1 VISSV
6 IQKQDRALFGIILMI
21 FAYFVFSFI
30 DASAKWLS
38 AAGLPAMQLA
48 FMRYLAHLGISASLL
63 GRDGELG
70 SLLKSRRI
78 LIVMF
83 RGSLLM
89 GSTVMNFIAV
99 QYLPLTLTSTILFS
113 APIIICLLSWPL
125 LGERVGYW
133 RWFAIILGFIGILV
147 AIRPFD
153 ADFHYAAFYSI
164 GGAFC
169 FALYSILTRKLAGE
183 ISVDVMQFHSGF
195 VGTFVLLPFAVIG
208 WQSPTSAMDW
218 TIMVMLG
225 VFGWMG
231 HQLLT
236 HAHSFAAANV
246 LTPFGYSFI
255 LFLTIWSYLLFDHL
269 PDKWTVLGASIIIT
283 SGLIIWFR
291 EMKNANIAKHRKAT

>member
-1 VISSV
+1 MVGAIA
-6 IQKQDRALFGIILMI
+6 QKQDRALFGIILMVI
-21 FAYFVFSFI
+21 AYLIFSFI
-30 DASAKWLS
+30 DVSAKWL
-38 AAGLPAMQLA
+38 AIAGLPAMQRA
-48 FMRYLAHLGISASLL
+48 FMRYVGHMAISTGLL
-63 GRDGELG
+63 VRDGDLG
-70 SLLKSRRI
+70 SLFRTKYL
-78 LIVMF
+78 LVVMF

-89 GSTVMNFIAV
+89 GSTILNFIAV

-125 LGERVGYW
+125 LGEKVGYW
-133 RWFAIILGFIGILV
+133 RWSAIMLGFIGILV
-147 AIRPFD
+147 TIRPFD
-153 ADFHYAAFYSI
+153 SDFHYAAFYSL

-169 FALYSILTRKLAGE
+169 FALYSILTRRLAGE

-195 VGTFVLLPFAVIG
+195 VGTVVLLPFAILS
-208 WQSPTSAMDW
+208 WQSPDTMMDW
-218 TIMVMLG
+218 AIMIMLG

-255 LFLTIWSYLLFDHL
+255 LFLTTWSYLVFDHL
-269 PDKWTVLGASIIIT
+269 PDIWTVIGASIIIT

-291 EMKNANIAKHRKAT
+291 EMKKAKVMQP

>member
-1 VISSV
+1 MVGAIA
-6 IQKQDRALFGIILMI
+6 QKQDRALFGIILMVI
-21 FAYFVFSFI
+21 AYLIFSFI
-30 DASAKWLS
+30 DVSAKWL
-38 AAGLPAMQLA
+38 AIAGLPAMQLA
-48 FMRYLAHLGISASLL
+48 FMRYVGHMAISTGLL
-63 GRDGELG
+63 VRDGDLS
-70 SLLKSRRI
+70 SLFRTKYL
-78 LIVMF
+78 LVVMF

-89 GSTVMNFIAV
+89 GSTILNFIAV

-125 LGERVGYW
+125 LGEKVGYW
-133 RWFAIILGFIGILV
+133 RWSAIMLGFIGILV
-147 AIRPFD
+147 TIRPFD
-153 ADFHYAAFYSI
+153 SDFHYAAFYSL

-169 FALYSILTRKLAGE
+169 FALYSILTRRLAGE

-195 VGTFVLLPFAVIG
+195 VGTVVLLPFAILS
-208 WQSPTSAMDW
+208 WQSPDTMMDW
-218 TIMVMLG
+218 AIMIMLG

-255 LFLTIWSYLLFDHL
+255 LFLTAWSYLVFDHL
-269 PDKWTVLGASIIIT
+269 PDIWTVIGASIIIT

-291 EMKNANIAKHRKAT
+291 EMKKAKVMQP

>member
-1 VISSV
+1 MVGAIA
-6 IQKQDRALFGIILMI
+6 QKQDRALFGIILMVI
-21 FAYFVFSFI
+21 AYLIFSFI
-30 DASAKWLS
+30 DVSAKWL
-38 AAGLPAMQLA
+38 AIAGLPAMQLA
-48 FMRYLAHLGISASLL
+48 FMRYVGHMAISTGLL
-63 GRDGELG
+63 VRDGDLG
-70 SLLKSRRI
+70 SLFRTKYL
-78 LIVMF
+78 LVVMF

-89 GSTVMNFIAV
+89 GSTILNFIAV

-125 LGERVGYW
+125 LWEKVGYW
-133 RWFAIILGFIGILV
+133 RWSAIMLGFIGILV
-147 AIRPFD
+147 TIRPFD
-153 ADFHYAAFYSI
+153 SDFHYAAFYSL

-169 FALYSILTRKLAGE
+169 FALYSILTRRLAGE

-195 VGTFVLLPFAVIG
+195 VGTVVLLPFAILS
-208 WQSPTSAMDW
+208 WQPPDTMIDW
-218 TIMVMLG
+218 AIMIMLG

-255 LFLTIWSYLLFDHL
+255 LFLTAWSYLVFDHL
-269 PDKWTVLGASIIIT
+269 PDIWTVIGASIIIT

-291 EMKNANIAKHRKAT
+291 EMKKAKVMQP

>member
-1 VISSV
+1 MVGAIA
-6 IQKQDRALFGIILMI
+6 QKQDRALFGIILMVI
-21 FAYFVFSFI
+21 AYLIFSFI
-30 DASAKWLS
+30 DVSAKWL
-38 AAGLPAMQLA
+38 AIAGLPAMQLA
-48 FMRYLAHLGISASLL
+48 FMRYVGHMAISTGLL
-63 GRDGELG
+63 VRDSDLG
-70 SLLKSRRI
+70 SLFRTKYL
-78 LIVMF
+78 LVVMF

-89 GSTVMNFIAV
+89 GSTILNFIAV

-125 LGERVGYW
+125 LGEKVGYW
-133 RWFAIILGFIGILV
+133 RWSAIMLGFIGILV
-147 AIRPFD
+147 TIRPFD
-153 ADFHYAAFYSI
+153 SDFHYAAFYSL

-169 FALYSILTRKLAGE
+169 FALYSILTRRLAGE

-195 VGTFVLLPFAVIG
+195 VGTVVLLPFAILS
-208 WQSPTSAMDW
+208 WQSPDTMMDW
-218 TIMVMLG
+218 AIMIMLG

-255 LFLTIWSYLLFDHL
+255 LFLTTWSYLVFDHL
-269 PDKWTVLGASIIIT
+269 PDIWTVIGVSIIIT

-291 EMKNANIAKHRKAT
+291 EMKKAKVMQL

>member
-1 VISSV
+1 MVGAIA
-6 IQKQDRALFGIILMI
+6 QKQDRALFGIILMVI
-21 FAYFVFSFI
+21 AYLIFSFI
-30 DASAKWLS
+30 DVSAKWL
-38 AAGLPAMQLA
+38 AIAGLPAMQLA
-48 FMRYLAHLGISASLL
+48 FMRYVGHMAISTGLL
-63 GRDGELG
+63 VRDGDLS
-70 SLLKSRRI
+70 SLFRTKYL
-78 LIVMF
+78 LVVMF

-89 GSTVMNFIAV
+89 GSTILNFIAV

-125 LGERVGYW
+125 LGEKVGYW
-133 RWFAIILGFIGILV
+133 RWSAIMLGFIGILV
-147 AIRPFD
+147 TIRPFD
-153 ADFHYAAFYSI
+153 SDFHYAAFYSL

-169 FALYSILTRKLAGE
+169 FALYSILTRRLAGE

-195 VGTFVLLPFAVIG
+195 VGTVVLLPFAILS
-208 WQSPTSAMDW
+208 WQSPDTMMDW
-218 TIMVMLG
+218 AIMIMLG

-255 LFLTIWSYLLFDHL
+255 LFLTTWSYLVFDHL
-269 PDKWTVLGASIIIT
+269 PDIWTVIGASIIIT

-291 EMKNANIAKHRKAT
+291 EMKKAKVMQP

>member
-1 VISSV
+1 MVTTIA
-6 IQKQDRALFGIILMI
+6 QKQDRALFGIILMLI
-21 FAYFVFSFI
+21 AYLIFSFI
-30 DASAKWLS
+30 DVSAKWL
-38 AAGLPAMQLA
+38 AIAGLPAMQLA
-48 FMRYLAHLGISASLL
+48 FMRYVGHMAISTGLL
-63 GRDGELG
+63 VRDGDLG
-70 SLLKSRRI
+70 SLFRTKYL
-78 LIVMF
+78 LVVMF

-89 GSTVMNFIAV
+89 GSTILNFIAV

-125 LGERVGYW
+125 LGEKVGYW
-133 RWFAIILGFIGILV
+133 RWSAIMLGFIGILV
-147 AIRPFD
+147 TIRPFES
-153 ADFHYAAFYSI
+153 DFHYASFYSL

-169 FALYSILTRKLAGE
+169 FALYSILTRRLAGE

-195 VGTFVLLPFAVIG
+195 VGTVVLLPFAIVS
-208 WQSPTSAMDW
+208 WQSPDTMMDW
-218 TIMVMLG
+218 AIMIMLG

-255 LFLTIWSYLLFDHL
+255 LFLTTWSYLVFDHL
-269 PDKWTVLGASIIIT
+269 PDIWTVIGASIIIT

-291 EMKNANIAKHRKAT
+291 EMKKAKVTQP

>member
-1 VISSV
+1 MVTPIA
-6 IQKQDRALFGIILMI
+6 QKQDRALFGIILMLI
-21 FAYFVFSFI
+21 AYLIFSFI
-30 DASAKWLS
+30 DVSAKWL
-38 AAGLPAMQLA
+38 AMAGLPAMQLA
-48 FMRYLAHLGISASLL
+48 FMRYVGHMAISTGLL
-63 GRDGELG
+63 VRDGDLG
-70 SLLKSRRI
+70 SLFRTKYL
-78 LIVMF
+78 LVVMF

-89 GSTVMNFIAV
+89 GSTILNFIAV

-125 LGERVGYW
+125 LGEKVGYW
-133 RWFAIILGFIGILV
+133 RWSAIMLGFIGILV
-147 AIRPFD
+147 TIRPFD
-153 ADFHYAAFYSI
+153 SDFHYAAFYSL

-169 FALYSILTRKLAGE
+169 FALYSILTRRLAGE

-195 VGTFVLLPFAVIG
+195 VGTVVLLPFSILS
-208 WQSPTSAMDW
+208 WQSPDTMMDW
-218 TIMVMLG
+218 AIMIMLG

-255 LFLTIWSYLLFDHL
+255 LFLTTWSYLVFDHL
-269 PDKWTVLGASIIIT
+269 PDIWTVIGASIIIT

-291 EMKNANIAKHRKAT
+291 EMKKAKVTQP

>member
-1 VISSV
+1 MVGAIA
-6 IQKQDRALFGIILMI
+6 QKQDRALFGIILMVI
-21 FAYFVFSFI
+21 AYLIFSFI
-30 DASAKWLS
+30 DVSAKWL
-38 AAGLPAMQLA
+38 AIAGLPAMQLA
-48 FMRYLAHLGISASLL
+48 FMRYVGHMAISTGLL
-63 GRDGELG
+63 VRDGDLG
-70 SLLKSRRI
+70 SLFRTKYL
-78 LIVMF
+78 LVVMF

-89 GSTVMNFIAV
+89 GSTILNFIAV

-125 LGERVGYW
+125 LGEKVGYW
-133 RWFAIILGFIGILV
+133 RWSAIMLGFIGILV

-153 ADFHYAAFYSI
+153 SDFHYAAFYSL

-169 FALYSILTRKLAGE
+169 FALYSILTRRLAGE

-195 VGTFVLLPFAVIG
+195 VGTVVLLPFAILS
-208 WQSPTSAMDW
+208 WQSPDTMMDW
-218 TIMVMLG
+218 AIMIMLG

-255 LFLTIWSYLLFDHL
+255 LFLTTWSYLVFDHL
-269 PDKWTVLGASIIIT
+269 PDIWTVIGASIIIT

-291 EMKNANIAKHRKAT
+291 EMKKAKVMQP

>member
-1 VISSV
+1 MVTPIA
-6 IQKQDRALFGIILMI
+6 QQQARALFGIILMLI
-21 FAYFVFSFI
+21 AYLIFSFI
-30 DASAKWLS
+30 DVSAKWL
-38 AAGLPAMQLA
+38 AMAGLPAMQLA
-48 FMRYLAHLGISASLL
+48 FMRYVGHMAISTGLL
-63 GRDGELG
+63 VRDGDLG
-70 SLLKSRRI
+70 SLFRTKYL
-78 LIVMF
+78 LVVMF

-89 GSTVMNFIAV
+89 GSTILNFIAV

-125 LGERVGYW
+125 LGEKVGYW
-133 RWFAIILGFIGILV
+133 RWSAIMLGFIGILV
-147 AIRPFD
+147 TIRPFD
-153 ADFHYAAFYSI
+153 SDFHYAAFYSL

-169 FALYSILTRKLAGE
+169 FALYSILTRRLAGE

-195 VGTFVLLPFAVIG
+195 VGTVVLFPFAILG
-208 WQSPTSAMDW
+208 WQSPDTMMDW
-218 TIMVMLG
+218 AIMIMLG

-255 LFLTIWSYLLFDHL
+255 LFLTTWSYLVFDHL
-269 PDKWTVLGASIIIT
+269 PDIWTVIGASIIIT

-291 EMKNANIAKHRKAT
+291 EMKKAKVTQP

>member
-1 VISSV
+1 MVGAIA
-6 IQKQDRALFGIILMI
+6 QKQDRALFGIILMVI
-21 FAYFVFSFI
+21 AYLIFSFI
-30 DASAKWLS
+30 DVSAKWL
-38 AAGLPAMQLA
+38 AIAGLPAMQLA
-48 FMRYLAHLGISASLL
+48 FMRYVGHMAISTGLL
-63 GRDGELG
+63 VRDGDLG
-70 SLLKSRRI
+70 SLFRTKYL
-78 LIVMF
+78 LVVMF

-89 GSTVMNFIAV
+89 GSTILNFIAV

-125 LGERVGYW
+125 LGEKVGYW
-133 RWFAIILGFIGILV
+133 RWSAIMLGFIGILV
-147 AIRPFD
+147 TIRPFD
-153 ADFHYAAFYSI
+153 SDFHYAAFYSL

-169 FALYSILTRKLAGE
+169 FALYSILTRRLAGE

-195 VGTFVLLPFAVIG
+195 VGTVVLLPFAILS
-208 WQSPTSAMDW
+208 WQFPDTMMDW
-218 TIMVMLG
+218 AIMIMLG

-255 LFLTIWSYLLFDHL
+255 LFLTTWSYLVFDHL
-269 PDKWTVLGASIIIT
+269 PDIWTVIGASIIIT

-291 EMKNANIAKHRKAT
+291 EMKKAKVMQP

>member
-1 VISSV
+1 MVGAIA
-6 IQKQDRALFGIILMI
+6 QKQDRALFGIILMVI
-21 FAYFVFSFI
+21 AYLIFSFI
-30 DASAKWLS
+30 DVSAKWL
-38 AAGLPAMQLA
+38 AIAGLPAMQLA
-48 FMRYLAHLGISASLL
+48 FMRYVGHMAISTGLL
-63 GRDGELG
+63 VRDGDLS
-70 SLLKSRRI
+70 SLFRTKYL
-78 LIVMF
+78 LVVMF

-89 GSTVMNFIAV
+89 GSTILNFIAV

-125 LGERVGYW
+125 LGEKVGYW
-133 RWFAIILGFIGILV
+133 RWSAIMLGFIGILV
-147 AIRPFD
+147 TIRPFD
-153 ADFHYAAFYSI
+153 SDFHFAAFYSL

-169 FALYSILTRKLAGE
+169 FALYSILTRRLAGE

-195 VGTFVLLPFAVIG
+195 VGTVVLLPFAILS
-208 WQSPTSAMDW
+208 WQSPNTMMDW
-218 TIMVMLG
+218 AIMIMLG

-255 LFLTIWSYLLFDHL
+255 LFLTTWSYLVFDHL
-269 PDKWTVLGASIIIT
+269 PDIWTVIGASIIIT

-291 EMKNANIAKHRKAT
+291 EMKKAKVMQP

>member
-1 VISSV
+1 MVTPIA
-6 IQKQDRALFGIILMI
+6 QKQDRALFGIILMLI
-21 FAYFVFSFI
+21 AYLIFSFI
-30 DASAKWLS
+30 DVSAKWL
-38 AAGLPAMQLA
+38 AMAGLPAMQLA
-48 FMRYLAHLGISASLL
+48 FMRYVGHMAISTGLL
-63 GRDGELG
+63 VRGGDLG
-70 SLLKSRRI
+70 SLFRTKYL
-78 LIVMF
+78 LVVMF

-89 GSTVMNFIAV
+89 GSTILNFIAV

-125 LGERVGYW
+125 LGEKVGYW
-133 RWFAIILGFIGILV
+133 RWSAIMLGFIGILV
-147 AIRPFD
+147 TIRPFD
-153 ADFHYAAFYSI
+153 SDFHYAAFYSL

-169 FALYSILTRKLAGE
+169 FALYSILTRRLAGE

-195 VGTFVLLPFAVIG
+195 VGTVVLLPFAILS
-208 WQSPTSAMDW
+208 WQSPDTMMDW
-218 TIMVMLG
+218 AIMIMLG

-255 LFLTIWSYLLFDHL
+255 LFLTTWSYLVFDHL
-269 PDKWTVLGASIIIT
+269 PDIWTVIGASIIIT

-291 EMKNANIAKHRKAT
+291 EMKKAKVMQP

>member
-1 VISSV
+1 MVGAIA
-6 IQKQDRALFGIILMI
+6 QKQDRALFGIILMVI
-21 FAYFVFSFI
+21 AYLIFSFI
-30 DASAKWLS
+30 DVSAKWL
-38 AAGLPAMQLA
+38 AIAGLPAMQLA
-48 FMRYLAHLGISASLL
+48 FMRYVGHMAISTGLL
-63 GRDGELG
+63 VRDGDLG
-70 SLLKSRRI
+70 SLFRTKYL
-78 LIVMF
+78 LVVMF

-89 GSTVMNFIAV
+89 GSTILNFIAV

-125 LGERVGYW
+125 LGEKVGYW
-133 RWFAIILGFIGILV
+133 RWSAIMLGFIGILV
-147 AIRPFD
+147 TIRPFD
-153 ADFHYAAFYSI
+153 SDFHYAAFYSL

-169 FALYSILTRKLAGE
+169 FALYSILTRRLAGE

-195 VGTFVLLPFAVIG
+195 VGTVVLLPFAILS
-208 WQSPTSAMDW
+208 WQSPDTMMDW
-218 TIMVMLG
+218 AIMIMLG

-255 LFLTIWSYLLFDHL
+255 LFLTTWSYLVFDHL
-269 PDKWTVLGASIIIT
+269 PDIWTVIGASIIIT

-291 EMKNANIAKHRKAT
+291 EMKKAKVMLP

>member
-1 VISSV
+1 MVGAIA
-6 IQKQDRALFGIILMI
+6 QKQDRALFGIILMVI
-21 FAYFVFSFI
+21 AYLIFSFI
-30 DASAKWLS
+30 DVSAKWL
-38 AAGLPAMQLA
+38 AIAGLPAMQLA
-48 FMRYLAHLGISASLL
+48 FMRYVGHMAISTGLL
-63 GRDGELG
+63 VRDGDLG
-70 SLLKSRRI
+70 SLFRTKYL
-78 LIVMF
+78 LVVMF

-89 GSTVMNFIAV
+89 GSTILNFIAV

-125 LGERVGYW
+125 LGEKVGYW
-133 RWFAIILGFIGILV
+133 RWSAIMLGFIGILV
-147 AIRPFD
+147 TIRPFD
-153 ADFHYAAFYSI
+153 SVFHYAAFYSL

-169 FALYSILTRKLAGE
+169 FALYSILTRRLAGE

-195 VGTFVLLPFAVIG
+195 VGTVVLLPFAILS
-208 WQSPTSAMDW
+208 WQSPDTMMDW
-218 TIMVMLG
+218 AIMIMLG

-255 LFLTIWSYLLFDHL
+255 LFLTTWSYLVFDHL
-269 PDKWTVLGASIIIT
+269 PDIWTVIGASIIIT

-291 EMKNANIAKHRKAT
+291 EMKKAKVMQP

>member
-1 VISSV
+1 MVGAIA
-6 IQKQDRALFGIILMI
+6 QKQDRALFGIILMVI
-21 FAYFVFSFI
+21 AYLIFSFI
-30 DASAKWLS
+30 DVSAKWL
-38 AAGLPAMQLA
+38 AIAGLPAMQLA
-48 FMRYLAHLGISASLL
+48 FMRYVGHMAISTGLL
-63 GRDGELG
+63 VRDGDLG
-70 SLLKSRRI
+70 SLFRTKYL
-78 LIVMF
+78 LVVMF

-89 GSTVMNFIAV
+89 GSTILNFIAV

-125 LGERVGYW
+125 LGEKVGYW
-133 RWFAIILGFIGILV
+133 RWSAIMLGFIGILV
-147 AIRPFD
+147 TIRPFD
-153 ADFHYAAFYSI
+153 SDFNYAAFYSL

-169 FALYSILTRKLAGE
+169 FALYSILTRRLAGE

-195 VGTFVLLPFAVIG
+195 VGTVVLLPFAILS
-208 WQSPTSAMDW
+208 WQSPDTMMDW
-218 TIMVMLG
+218 AIMIMLG

-255 LFLTIWSYLLFDHL
+255 LFLTTWSYLVFDHL
-269 PDKWTVLGASIIIT
+269 PDIWTVIGASIIIT

-291 EMKNANIAKHRKAT
+291 EMKKAKVMQP

>member
-1 VISSV
+1 MVGAIA
-6 IQKQDRALFGIILMI
+6 QKQDRALFGIILMVI
-21 FAYFVFSFI
+21 AYLIFSFI
-30 DASAKWLS
+30 DVSAKWL
-38 AAGLPAMQLA
+38 AIAGLPAMQLA
-48 FMRYLAHLGISASLL
+48 FMRYVGHMAISTGLL
-63 GRDGELG
+63 VRDGDLG
-70 SLLKSRRI
+70 SLFRTKYL
-78 LIVMF
+78 LVVMF

-89 GSTVMNFIAV
+89 GSTILNFISV

-125 LGERVGYW
+125 LGEKVGYW
-133 RWFAIILGFIGILV
+133 RWSAIMLGFIGILV
-147 AIRPFD
+147 TIRPFD
-153 ADFHYAAFYSI
+153 SDFHYAAFYSL

-169 FALYSILTRKLAGE
+169 FALYSILTRRLAGE

-195 VGTFVLLPFAVIG
+195 VGTVVLLPFAILS
-208 WQSPTSAMDW
+208 WQSPDTMMDW
-218 TIMVMLG
+218 AIMIMLG

-255 LFLTIWSYLLFDHL
+255 LFLTTWSYLVFDHL
-269 PDKWTVLGASIIIT
+269 PDIWTVIGASIIIT

-291 EMKNANIAKHRKAT
+291 EMKKAKVMQL

>member
-1 VISSV
+1 MVGAIA
-6 IQKQDRALFGIILMI
+6 QKQDRALFGIILMVI
-21 FAYFVFSFI
+21 AYLIFSFI
-30 DASAKWLS
+30 DVSAKWL
-38 AAGLPAMQLA
+38 AIAGLPAMQLA
-48 FMRYLAHLGISASLL
+48 FMRYVGHMAISTGLL
-63 GRDGELG
+63 VPEGDFG
-70 SLLKSRRI
+70 LLFWPNYLVVVI
-78 LIVMF
+78 F

-89 GSTVMNFIAV
+89 GSPILTFIVV

-125 LGERVGYW
+125 LGEKVGYW
-133 RWFAIILGFIGILV
+133 RWSAIMLGFIGILV
-147 AIRPFD
+147 TIRPFD
-153 ADFHYAAFYSI
+153 SDFHYAAFYSL

-169 FALYSILTRKLAGE
+169 FALYSILTRRLAGE

-195 VGTFVLLPFAVIG
+195 VGTVVLLPFAILS
-208 WQSPTSAMDW
+208 WQSPDTMMDW
-218 TIMVMLG
+218 AIMIMLG

-255 LFLTIWSYLLFDHL
+255 LFLTTWSYLVFDHL
-269 PDKWTVLGASIIIT
+269 PDIWTVIGASIIIT

-291 EMKNANIAKHRKAT
+291 EMKKAKVMQP

>member
-1 VISSV
+1 MVGAIA
-6 IQKQDRALFGIILMI
+6 QKQDRALFGIILMVI
-21 FAYFVFSFI
+21 AYLIFSFI
-30 DASAKWLS
+30 DVSAKWL
-38 AAGLPAMQLA
+38 AIAGLPAMQLA
-48 FMRYLAHLGISASLL
+48 FMRYVGHMAISTGLL
-63 GRDGELG
+63 VRDGDLG
-70 SLLKSRRI
+70 SLFRTKYL
-78 LIVMF
+78 LVVMF

-89 GSTVMNFIAV
+89 GSTILNFIAV

-125 LGERVGYW
+125 LGEKVGYW
-133 RWFAIILGFIGILV
+133 RWSAIMLGFIGILV

-153 ADFHYAAFYSI
+153 SDFHYAAFYSL

-169 FALYSILTRKLAGE
+169 FALYSILTRRLAGE

-195 VGTFVLLPFAVIG
+195 VGTLVLLPFAIFS
-208 WQSPTSAMDW
+208 WQSPDTMMDW
-218 TIMVMLG
+218 AIMIMLG

-255 LFLTIWSYLLFDHL
+255 LFLTIWSYLVFDHL
-269 PDKWTVLGASIIIT
+269 PDIWTVIGASIIIT
-283 SGLIIWFR
+283 SGLVIWFR
-291 EMKNANIAKHRKAT
+291 EMKKAKVMQP